1 MTPHPRAGAAA
12 PTRGGTSSSSTVVD
26 DDDDNAKTTTHNNK
40 QRNDNAATAAAANTA
55 TKIQEDA
62 PWHKAMTRS
71 MASFGT
77 WFVSEYPKLILQQQQ
92 AATKGVNKFPLVSA
106 LNTYQSTSASNHFRG
121 ALSSAAQRGS
131 SACIMFYGQS
141 YISHSLLYTLQKEK
155 NEPPTPGTVA
165 MTAGLAGLL
174 GGGAS
179 SLIHTLFEPIKIRH
193 EPLTANIYRASLWPM
208 MWRHALFDGTFFA
221 TSACLEQYNQNPQNS
236 YQFGYAT
243 IFGVSALC
251 ASTINLTHDLWKTQ
265 YIQALPSSSPSS
277 SSSLQQQLA
286 PRLKWRTVVQSLTR
300 QTFRQQ
306 WTMKAFDLG
315 FNWWVT
321 GLLYAALF
329 ATTASTTTTR

>member
-40 QRNDNAATAAAANTA
+40 QRNDNANNNASTTTA

-106 LNTYQSTSASNHFRG
+106 LRTYQSTSAANHFRG

-208 MWRHALFDGTFFA
+208 MWRHALF
-221 TSACLEQYNQNPQNS
+221 
-236 YQFGYAT
+236 
-243 IFGVSALC
+243 
-251 ASTINLTHDLWKTQ
+251 
-265 YIQALPSSSPSS
+265 
-277 SSSLQQQLA
+277 
-286 PRLKWRTVVQSLTR
+286 
-300 QTFRQQ
+300 
-306 WTMKAFDLG
+306 
-315 FNWWVT
+315 
-321 GLLYAALF
+321 
-329 ATTASTTTTR
+329 